1 MAYELQGSIKLI
13 LDLQTFPSGFSKREF
28 VVTTSAD
35 RFPQDIKFEC
45 VKEKTALL
53 DGVNE
58 GDQVNVYFD
67 IRGNEFKEKYYV
79 NLVAWKMEPLGSISD
94 VKGAL
99 GGAGAPAAA
108 SGSAAEAPEGYF
120 DEGSDDNIPF

>member
-13 LDLQTFPSGFSKREF
+13 LDLQTFPSGFTKREF

-35 RFPQDIKFEC
+35 RFPQDVKFEC

-67 IRGNEFKEKYYV
+67 IRGNEYKDKYYV

-94 VKGAL
+94 VKSQLSGS
-99 GGAGAPAAA
+99 GTPAA
-108 SGSAAEAPEGYF
+108 GSTPEAPGGYF